1 MTVSAYMTPRPL
13 TVSGSCSMDVAAGLM
28 RRHQVFQL
36 PVVDGQGC
44 LVGIVTDRDI
54 RSTAGS
60 DPDLLSKFLVSEI
73 MTSDVVSVAPTEDIR
88 MALEIL
94 YRLRFGSLPVV
105 DDGVVVGIITVRDLL
120 RCLRDELEMPAI
132 LHEVSVPRQFAD
144 IL

>member
-1 MTVSAYMTPRPL
+1 MIVSAYMTPRPV
-13 TVSGSCSMDVAAGLM
+13 TVSGSCTADVAASLM

-36 PVVDGQGC
+36 PVVDGAGC
-44 LVGIVTDRDI
+44 LVGILTDRDI
-54 RSTAGS
+54 RSAAGS
-60 DPDLLSKFLVSEI
+60 DPDLLPTFLVSEI
-73 MTSDVVSVAPTEDIR
+73 MTHDVVMVGPNEDIR

-120 RCLRDELEMPAI
+120 RCLKDELEMPAI

-144 IL
+144 IF